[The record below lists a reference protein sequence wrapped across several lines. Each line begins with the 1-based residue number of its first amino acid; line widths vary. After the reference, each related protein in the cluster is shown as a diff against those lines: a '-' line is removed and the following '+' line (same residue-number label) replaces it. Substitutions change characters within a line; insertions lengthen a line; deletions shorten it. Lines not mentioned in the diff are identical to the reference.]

1 MINLIEKYLNIYN
14 SKPVKE
20 KRDTYYSIL
29 KDIYKRLALGI
40 SQYTP
45 KEDKVDTTWYNYVF
59 HFSKEEQ
66 EIINSLEDLDKQVEY
81 INNFIDDL
89 CELFPSTLCI
99 YTKEM
104 NRSYRLNFVCF
115 GITHKIRKTDIL
127 KNQYNLLMYFES
139 VQHESIFSMWKNNF

>member
-14 SKPVKE
+14 SKSVKE

-29 KDIYKRLALGI
+29 KDIYKRLAFGI

-45 KEDKVDTTWYNYVF
+45 KENKVDTTWYNYVF

-89 CELFPSTLCI
+89 CELFHSTLCI

-139 VQHESIFSMWKNNF
+139 VQHEPIFSMWKNNF